1 MKPHGKSGDL
11 ADARRMV
18 TAEIAVGVL
27 TVLLVA
33 SLLSVV
39 VASLSLRSQCQ
50 AAASEIARHTARA
63 DAAAV
68 AAAEAELPAHFSVEQ
83 STDGSM
89 ITVTVRAPVRVGA
102 FTWYEVSSTVHTR
115 SEPGP

>member
-1 MKPHGKSGDL
+1 
-11 ADARRMV
+11 MV

-27 TVLLVA
+27 TVVLVA
-33 SLLSVV
+33 SVLSVV

-50 AAASEIARHTARA
+50 AAASEIARHAARG

-68 AAAEAELPAHFSVEQ
+68 AAVRAELPAQFSVEH
-83 STDGSM
+83 SRDGSV
-89 ITVTVRAPVRVGA
+89 ITVTVRAPVQVGTL
-102 FTWYEVSSTVHTR
+102 TWYEVSSTVHTR